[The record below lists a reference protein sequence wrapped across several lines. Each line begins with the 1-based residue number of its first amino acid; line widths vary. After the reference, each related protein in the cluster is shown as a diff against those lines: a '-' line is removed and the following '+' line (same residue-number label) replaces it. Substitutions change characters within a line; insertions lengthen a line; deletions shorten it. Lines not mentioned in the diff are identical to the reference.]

1 MSTYKADLYR
11 GIITENPTFVFFLGL
26 CPTLALTNNLS
37 NAVGMGVCVVVVLA
51 ITNTIISMVRK
62 VIPDDI
68 RIPVFIT
75 IIASVVTVVSMLME
89 AYLPTLFDSL
99 GIYLPLVVVNCI
111 ILGRAESFASQNGLM
126 DSFMDG
132 IGSGLGFLLG
142 LSVLGFA
149 RELIGTG
156 AVDMLNFRLIDGEFA
171 PSIFVQS
178 SGAFLMFG
186 LIAWITN
193 TIKNNKEKAAKAL
206 AKAEKKKKALAAM
219 ALKKEREAKEAVA
232 KEDNGDAET
241 KQGNTNSKETKQGDL
256 KDNG

>member
-1 MSTYKADLYR
+1 MSKYMADLYR
-11 GIITENPTFVFFLGL
+11 GIVKENPTFVLFLGL
-26 CPTLALTNNLS
+26 CPTLALTNNLG
-37 NAVGMGVCVVVVLA
+37 NAVGMGICVVVVLA
-51 ITNTIISMVRK
+51 ITNTIISMIRN

-75 IIASVVTVVSMLME
+75 VIASVVTVIAMMME
-89 AYLPTLFDSL
+89 AYLPVLFDSL

-126 DSFMDG
+126 DSFVDG
-132 IGSGLGFLLG
+132 IASGLGFLLG
-142 LSVLGFA
+142 LSTLGFA

-156 AVDMLNFRLIDGEFA
+156 AVDMLGFRLIDPKLA

-206 AKAEKKKKALAAM
+206 AKEEKKRKALAAM
-219 ALKKEREAKEAVA
+219 ALKKEREAKKAEEKPGVA
-232 KEDNGDAET
+232 DRT
-241 KQGNTNSKETKQGDL
+241 KKQNKSKQGDEN
-256 KDNG
+256 NG